1 MNLQGNYLYMTSD
14 KEYTQLIGN
23 SSSIKQVK
31 ELIRRV
37 AHQSTTTL
45 ILGESGTGKELVAR
59 LLHETS
65 SRAQGPFIAINCAA
79 IPLELL
85 ESELFGHE
93 KGAFTGAIATRQGRF
108 ELAKGGT
115 LFLDEIGDMP
125 STMQAKLLRVLQEK
139 VFERVGGNR
148 LINADVRVIA
158 ATHQNLQACVK
169 RGTFREDLF
178 YRLHIF
184 PIEIAP
190 LRERKGDIPILINHF
205 LEKTTEAEASCIQF
219 SKEAMDYLEAY
230 SWPGNV
236 RELLNFVERMKIL
249 HPAEMLTHSQVE
261 EHLGG
266 FEEKHGDKEL
276 MVIQS
281 AEFPEQ
287 KDFDLK
293 EYLNEVELEYIT
305 QALKENDWVV
315 TKAAKRLGLRR
326 TTLVEK
332 MKKFG
337 IEKGILSQN

>member
-1 MNLQGNYLYMTSD
+1 MHLQGNYLYMTSD
-14 KEYTQLIGN
+14 KERIQLIGN

-59 LLHETS
+59 LLHQTS

-190 LRERKGDIPILINHF
+190 LRERQGDIPVLISHF
-205 LEKTTEAEASCIQF
+205 LEQSTQEADRIQF
-219 SKEAMDYLEAY
+219 SKEAMDSLEAY

-236 RELLNFVERMKIL
+236 RELINFVERMKIL
-249 HPAEMLTHSQVE
+249 HPGEKLTSSQVE
-261 EHLGG
+261 EHLSG
-266 FEEKHGDKEL
+266 FDRKHSDKKL

-281 AEFPEQ
+281 TELPEQ
-287 KDFDLK
+287 NDFDLK
-293 EYLNEVELEYIT
+293 EHLNEVELEYIT
-305 QALKENDWVV
+305 QALKENNWVV